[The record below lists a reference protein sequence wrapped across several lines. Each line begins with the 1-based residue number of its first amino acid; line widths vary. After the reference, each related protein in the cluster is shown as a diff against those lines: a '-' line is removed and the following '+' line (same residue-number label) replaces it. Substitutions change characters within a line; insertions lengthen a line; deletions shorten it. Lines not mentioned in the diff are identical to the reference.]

1 MRVHRLPFD
10 DEGDVAERLVVH
22 QVAQVLRERRLR
34 NAILRRCRE
43 LVLDEIVQAILP
55 VISSKDIHGTAVH
68 RRSMAKPLFRRS
80 VPKRHLPICVRGP
93 SIRFLGEDLSPAA
106 LLQVQL
112 VEIVH
117 RCSGAASEDIHA
129 IVVDDRDVRVSW
141 DWRLAVHD
149 EATPQRLA
157 EVEDVDVIEM
167 PRAIVTTEQIQ
178 GVPINGASGPIA
190 GSGHAACGGDLLP
203 LVGEEVELVEVR
215 AVASV
220 VAAEDVEAVLVHRSG
235 VAVPR

>member
-1 MRVHRLPFD
+1 MGL
-10 DEGDVAERLVVH
+10 
-22 QVAQVLRERRLR
+22 
-34 NAILRRCRE
+34 
-43 LVLDEIVQAILP
+43 
-55 VISSKDIHGTAVH
+55 
-68 RRSMAKPLFRRS
+68 PLFRRS

-178 GVPINGASGPIA
+178 GVPINGASGPWRRIKFVVSQPGESSA
-190 GSGHAACGGDLLP
+190 MLWLPRRKPLGKLTTLTDSGLGARGLRRPSGSFRRSRRRRRGCSCTPQRRGCAA
-203 LVGEEVELVEVR
+203 VR
-215 AVASV
+215 AAQQTGRPS
-220 VAAEDVEAVLVHRSG
+220 RPSPTCSSQNG
-235 VAVPR
+235 TGGSR